1 MMEVTIMLYDGIT
14 ALDAIGPYEV
24 FAATQQCNVK
34 FVAKKKGIIKLDS
47 KMGYLHADYSF
58 SEITSADILI
68 VPGCSPP
75 NYKDAMNDEETLN
88 WIRKMH
94 NTSKWTTSVCNGS
107 LILGAAGLLNDV
119 EATSHWGSFDIL
131 QSLGAIPTEER
142 VVRQGKI
149 VTAAGV
155 SAGIDMALNLVA
167 WEWGEDAGKAAQ
179 LILEYD
185 PQPPFDSGSPKKA
198 SPQLL
203 EQVSAKIKEIEKQKT
218 ETDW

>member
-1 MMEVTIMLYDGIT
+1 MEIVIMLYDGVT
-14 ALDAIGPYEV
+14 VLDAFGPYEV
-24 FAATQQCNVK
+24 LRIGEGSTIK
-34 FVAKKKGIIKLDS
+34 FVAKNKGLIQLDS
-47 KMGYLHADYSF
+47 KMGYVHADYSF
-58 SEITSADILI
+58 SEVASADILVI
-68 VPGCSPP
+68 PGGYQQNP
-75 NYKDAMNDEETLN
+75 MNDKETLD
-88 WIRKMH
+88 WIRKIH
-94 NTSKWTTSVCNGS
+94 ETTKYTTTVCTGS
-107 LILGAAGLLNDV
+107 LILGAAGLLNGI
-119 EATSHWGSFDIL
+119 EATSHWATYDIL
-131 QSLGAIPTEER
+131 HSLGAIPTEGR
-142 VVRQGKI
+142 VIRHGKI
-149 VTAAGV
+149 ITAAGV